1 MPQDARGT
9 RNALKLVLR
18 IVSIAGMVIAVTAV
32 VAFSRKGDT
41 FSASMMIFAAVVFA
55 ILFSLA
61 WTGSIF
67 SSLERAKRYVEG
79 VEGDERHEWY
89 AFKGMRVRVFLDE
102 QKRPWFPLK
111 EVAFILGLKADEHTF
126 RHYGSSELAVRE
138 SAGEKCLSEGG
149 LRRLVRYSKHPD
161 AGALGLWM
169 DREVLRMLKNRK
181 EAGTL

>member
-1 MPQDARGT
+1 MPQDARGK

-18 IVSIAGMVIAVTAV
+18 VVSIAGMVLAVLAV
-32 VAFSRKGDT
+32 GVFSRKGDT
-41 FSASMMIFAAVVFA
+41 MSASLMIFAAVVFA

-67 SSLERAKRYVEG
+67 SSLARAKRYVEG
-79 VEGDERHEWY
+79 VEGNERHEWY

-102 QKRPWFPLK
+102 QKRPWFPLN
-111 EVAFILGLKADEHTF
+111 EIAFILGLEADEHTF
-126 RHYGSSELAVRE
+126 RHYGSSELAVHE
-138 SAGEKCLSEGG
+138 SAGEKCLSEAG

-161 AGALGLWM
+161 AGALGLWL